1 MGFPTASAEVPDST
15 APPFGALLAH
25 IAAAG
30 LVAGALSGT
39 WSLLI
44 TERAIEPALAI
55 EEARS
60 ATGGGDAEEMFSRTT
75 QVLGGLLGAVLAG
88 LVLSLV
94 VAVVFAGIR
103 HRLPARTDFGRMV
116 LLGAIGFVVLG
127 LLPALKIPANPPA
140 VGEPGTVG
148 TRTAIYG
155 AVLASGVVVAL
166 LVSASVS
173 VLRSRGV
180 GIPMTTIAAVM
191 VGAVLVALILV
202 LFPHSPDTIPAD
214 VPAAVVWDFRLA
226 SLGQLAV
233 MWATLGL
240 VGGALVERLTR
251 RSAPAAG

>member
-1 MGFPTASAEVPDST
+1 
-15 APPFGALLAH
+15 
-25 IAAAG
+25 
-30 LVAGALSGT
+30 
-39 WSLLI
+39 
-44 TERAIEPALAI
+44 
-55 EEARS
+55 
-60 ATGGGDAEEMFSRTT
+60 
-75 QVLGGLLGAVLAG
+75 
-88 LVLSLV
+88 
-94 VAVVFAGIR
+94 
-103 HRLPARTDFGRMV
+103 MV
-116 LLGAIGFVVLG
+116 LLGAIGFAVLG

-226 SLGQLAV
+226 LLGQLAV